1 MSLDHNR
8 YNDVTIL
15 AVWKLNFK
23 RKNLLLSISPTF
35 LSLPDP
41 YWTHTINYVYF
52 IGKYLLKACIKV
64 RSVQNLNLEKMKK
77 WLCVMIMTPMSKWW
91 HQYFFWCHHHA
102 IDHINDAS
110 IVLTID
116 LGVSITLCYVLFM
129 QYINNLRYIWD
140 SFRILK

>member
-1 MSLDHNR
+1 MSLDQNP

-23 RKNLLLSISPTF
+23 KKNLLFSISPRF
-35 LSLPDP
+35 YSLEGP
-41 YWTHTINYVYF
+41 YWTHRRNGVYF

-64 RSVQNLNLEKMKK
+64 RSTQNFNLKKMKK
-77 WLCVMIMTPMSKWW
+77 WLSVMIMTPMSKWW

-110 IVLTID
+110 IVLIID
-116 LGVSITLCYVLFM
+116 QGVTITLCYVLSDDLLLA
-129 QYINNLRYIWD
+129 NA
-140 SFRILK
+140 